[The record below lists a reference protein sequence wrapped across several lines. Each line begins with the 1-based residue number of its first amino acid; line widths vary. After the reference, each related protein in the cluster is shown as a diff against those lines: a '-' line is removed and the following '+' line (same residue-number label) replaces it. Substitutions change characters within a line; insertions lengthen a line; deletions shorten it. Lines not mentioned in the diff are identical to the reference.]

1 MSNEKLLNEVLASDG
16 PGSQLWKIFSSL
28 GIKHKADCSCLLLA
42 DIMNDLGPSGCRE
55 QREQLLKLMK
65 KNKKKYGW
73 SEFVTAGVK
82 SLTTGMIFKVNPADP
97 LPGLLDL
104 AISRAE
110 KSNAA

>member
-1 MSNEKLLNEVLASDG
+1 MNE
-16 PGSQLWKIFSSL
+16 
-28 GIKHKADCSCLLLA
+28 
-42 DIMNDLGPSGCRE
+42 LGPQGCKDNRDK
-55 QREQLLKLMK
+55 LLKLMR
-65 KNKKKYGW
+65 KNQKKYGW